1 MFKVSD
7 KKHTKS
13 VLVPT
18 EKMKGILGF
27 SNQFFCIS
35 IFWRENSN
43 TNAHTSNSK
52 RTWSLGTQCLNIW
65 VHNSHIVSHNET
77 FLLMTQSSKIP
88 PKSAILGSKYY
99 ILLWSYKRYKNVA
112 IFLHFQIT
120 FACIT
125 CCVLAILTNQI

>member
-1 MFKVSD
+1 MFKVSV
-7 KKHTKS
+7 KKSKGVL
-13 VLVPT
+13 VLVPI
-18 EKMKGILGF
+18 EKMKRFLGF

-88 PKSAILGSKYY
+88 PKSAILGSKYRVHT
-99 ILLWSYKRYKNVA
+99 IIKLQRIFSKNVA
-112 IFLHFQIT
+112 IFFYYIFRSLLH
-120 FACIT
+120 ALH
-125 CCVLAILTNQI
+125 VVS